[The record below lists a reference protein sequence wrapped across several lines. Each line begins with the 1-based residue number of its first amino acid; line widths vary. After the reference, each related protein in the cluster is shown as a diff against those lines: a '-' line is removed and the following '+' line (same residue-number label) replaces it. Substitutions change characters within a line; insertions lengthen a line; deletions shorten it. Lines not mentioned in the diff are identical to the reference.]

1 MMSILFAKFLLPL
14 TNKKTGFVNYP
25 ASQSR
30 VTQSRLLP
38 HFFPFSP
45 FTFHFF
51 FVPLQRNSENETK
64 KNKIMDRKQRF
75 VLVAIAA
82 VAVLVIGFLLYTMNQ
97 QRLESQQMLEL
108 AEMDKRE
115 MENEYEQFAL
125 QYNEMMTQINND
137 SLVAQLEQEQKR
149 TEELLEELRRVKSS
163 DAAEIMRLK
172 KELATLREVLRN
184 YVMQIDSLNRMNA
197 ALAQENSNLKTQNAQ
212 AQQHISN
219 LSVEN
224 ETLSDKVAIA
234 SQLDATGIYAEGRNK
249 KGKVAKKIKDVKKF
263 VIGFSISRNVTTA
276 TGIRSLYVRITTPTG
291 DVLSKGGTFAYE
303 NRQLEYSIRKDIEY
317 TGEEQSVVVYWDV
330 AEALSAGNYR
340 VDSSPTDKTSVGQTS
355 LSTSR

>member
-1 MMSILFAKFLLPL
+1 MSILFAKFLLYL
-14 TNKKTGFVNYP
+14 TNKKTGFINYP
-25 ASQSR
+25 ALQSR
-30 VTQSRLLP
+30 VTQSRLNP

-249 KGKVAKKIKDVKKF
+249 RGKVAKKIKDVKKF

-340 VDSSPTDKTSVGQTS
+340 VDIFADGQNIGRTNF
-355 LSTSR
+355 TFEK

>member
-1 MMSILFAKFLLPL
+1 MD
-14 TNKKTGFVNYP
+14 KKTKIIL
-25 ASQSR
+25 SI
-30 VTQSRLLP
+30 VTL
-38 HFFPFSP
+38 
-45 FTFHFF
+45 
-51 FVPLQRNSENETK
+51 
-64 KNKIMDRKQRF
+64 
-75 VLVAIAA
+75 LVAA
-82 VAVLVIGFLLYTMNQ
+82 VVGFLIYTLREKM
-97 QRLESQQMLEL
+97 LESQQMLEL

-115 MENEYEQFAL
+115 MENEYEQFAR

-137 SLVAQLEQEQKR
+137 SLVQQLEIEQKR

-172 KELATLREVLRN
+172 KELATLREVLRS
-184 YVMQIDSLNRMNA
+184 YVLQIDSLNRMNE
-197 ALAQENSNLKTQNAQ
+197 ALTQENTNLKTQNEQ
-212 AQQHISN
+212 ARQHISN
-219 LSVEN
+219 LSSQN
-224 ETLSDKVAIA
+224 ESLSDKVAIA

-249 KGKVAKKIKDVKKF
+249 KGKAAKKIKDVKKF
-263 VIGFSISRNVTTA
+263 VIGFNIARNVTTA

-340 VDSSPTDKTSVGQTS
+340 VDIFADGHNIGTTHFNFDK
-355 LSTSR
+355 